1 MKDVYKNWDSA
12 SVFED
17 QLALNIKE
25 LSSEESYPMHWHHFL
40 HFVREIE
47 AKSILD
53 LGCGCGAYY
62 QLCKRYFPDLK
73 YTGAD
78 FSQKAVD
85 LAKKTWNYDGFIVK
99 NLFELTSEEV
109 RGYDVIHLGALLDV
123 LENGDE
129 GLRYLLSLNPKS
141 VLIGRMEL
149 TDRESFSVNYKAYDK
164 IDTVQ
169 FHHNTETVLSIAKT
183 HNYSV
188 SKLGKTVLFQKHDI
202 QN

>member
-1 MKDVYKNWDSA
+1 MNNVYKNWDDA
-12 SVFED
+12 EVFQN

-25 LSSEESYPMHWHHFL
+25 LSSEESYPQHWHHFL
-40 HFVREIE
+40 YFIQEVRPQ
-47 AKSILD
+47 SILD

-62 QLCKRYFPDLK
+62 ELCKRHFPDLK

-85 LAKKTWNYDGFIVK
+85 LAKKTWNYGGFIVK
-99 NLFELTSEEV
+99 NLFELTGEDV
-109 RGYDVIHLGALLDV
+109 RRYDVIHLGALLDV

-129 GLRYLLSLNPKS
+129 GLRHLLSLSPKS
-141 VLIGRMEL
+141 VIIGRMEL
-149 TDRESFSVNYKAYDK
+149 TDKESFSVNYKAYDK

-169 FHHNTETVLSIAKT
+169 FHHNVETVLSTAKT

-188 SKLGKTVLFQKHDI
+188 NKLGKTILFQKHDI